1 MPSLEKEML
10 EVSKAKGLEEEL
22 NHIATEGAGV
32 ENFRKVRM
40 RKMDPQRPAR
50 EEGEVRKQEEPKK
63 EEEEVEII
71 LN

>member
-1 MPSLEKEML
+1 ML
-10 EVSKAKGLEEEL
+10 EVSGNAGGLEGEL
-22 NHIATEGAGV
+22 NQIATEGAGV
-32 ENFRKVRM
+32 ERFRQLHT
-40 RKMDPQRPAR
+40 RKMDPLRPVR